1 MIRTVIFIL
10 ALMPPILAC
19 NTGGEGKYLF
29 NGNDLTGWHM
39 DVPAMDSNP
48 DTTVPFLVRDGML
61 VSLGIPGGHL
71 ITDEIY
77 KNYRLEVEYRFCRS
91 TRKLRSTCTCIN
103 TKGPVQ
109 HVSKVAGSSDGT
121 SKCRRFLVYC

>member
-1 MIRTVIFIL
+1 MD
-10 ALMPPILAC
+10 
-19 NTGGEGKYLF
+19 LF
-29 NGNDLTGWHM
+29 NGKDLTGWHM

-48 DTTVPFLVRDGML
+48 DTTVPFLVRNGML

-77 KNYRLEVEYRFCRS
+77 MNYRLEVEYRFAS
-91 TRKLRSTCTCIN
+91 DTRKLRSVGTCIN

-109 HVSKVAGSSDGT
+109 NVSKFAGGSNGT
-121 SKCRRFLVYC
+121 SKCRRFLVYY